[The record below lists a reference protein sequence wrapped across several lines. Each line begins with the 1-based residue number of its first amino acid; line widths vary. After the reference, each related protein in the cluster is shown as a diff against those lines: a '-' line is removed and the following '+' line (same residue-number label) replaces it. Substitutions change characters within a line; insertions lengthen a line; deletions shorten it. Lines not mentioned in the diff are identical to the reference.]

1 MLDRLIFLQYVEHP
15 SMVDRHPAVIDRGRQ
30 LSSPGSLF
38 FQHSWKIRSGSL
50 AAEFSGIRRW
60 RPRDYLGTIP
70 LVAPPIIAGSSRRV
84 NSASHAWSGPLR

>member
-38 FQHSWKIRSGSL
+38 QHSWKIRSGSL
-50 AAEFSGIRRW
+50 AAEFS
-60 RPRDYLGTIP
+60 
-70 LVAPPIIAGSSRRV
+70 
-84 NSASHAWSGPLR
+84 